1 MPTKK
6 IVKKTKGSP
15 KPTKPTQ
22 SAKSAKSAKP
32 TTPPVP
38 TPVKE
43 VDPIVSV
50 EVKKTSTEVTDTLF
64 NDLQAQLSALS
75 DAGIQIPG
83 LKKGLISLKKSMD
96 KERKELLKAQP
107 KKKSKSA
114 SSTPR
119 APSGFAKPAAISK
132 DLAKFIGVKPE
143 TLVART
149 AVTRYITTYIK
160 ENDLQDPSNK
170 RVIIPDS
177 SLKKLLGVTDKS
189 DPVTYFNLQRFLKGH
204 YPPSKAKTQAV

>member
-6 IVKKTKGSP
+6 IVHQKKTKGSP
-15 KPTKPTQ
+15 KPTKPI
-22 SAKSAKSAKP
+22 KSTKA
-32 TTPPVP
+32 TTAPVP

-43 VDPIVSV
+43 PEPIVSV
-50 EVKKTSTEVTDTLF
+50 EVKKTSTEVTDSLF

-75 DAGIQIPG
+75 DAGVQIPS

-107 KKKSKSA
+107 KKKSKST

-132 DLAKFIGVKPE
+132 ELAKFIGVKPE

-149 AVTRYITTYIK
+149 AVTRFITSYIK
-160 ENDLQDPSNK
+160 EKDLQDPSNK
-170 RVIIPDS
+170 RVIVPDAP
-177 SLKKLLGVTDKS
+177 LKKLLAVTEKS

>member
-6 IVKKTKGSP
+6 IVHQKKTKGSP
-15 KPTKPTQ
+15 KPTKATKPAPAPT
-22 SAKSAKSAKP
+22 
-32 TTPPVP
+32 PVP

-43 VDPIVSV
+43 SEPIVSV
-50 EVKKTSTEVTDTLF
+50 EVKKTTSEVTDSLF

-75 DAGIQIPG
+75 DAGVQIPT

-96 KERKELLKAQP
+96 KERKELLKAHP
-107 KKKSKSA
+107 KKKSKST

-132 DLAKFIGVKPE
+132 ELAKFIGVKPE

-149 AVTRYITTYIK
+149 TVTRFITSYIK
-160 ENDLQDPSNK
+160 EKNLQDPSNK
-170 RVIIPDS
+170 RVIVPDA
-177 SLKKLLGVTDKS
+177 SLKKLLAVTEKS